1 MQPPAQ
7 RVFKTSWFSKAARSA
22 GITNGDLCKAAKQ
35 LMDGQGDDLGGNVWK
50 KRLDRNTK
58 RGLVLNKVGRRWIFV
73 FLFAKSDMDNIGD
86 IDLKKF
92 KRLAKDY
99 GSKTSGDIDALVDLR
114 ELLEICNG

>member
-7 RVFKTSWFSKAARSA
+7 RFFKTVWFSRAANSA
-22 GITNGDLCKAAKQ
+22 GITYGDLCKAAKQ
-35 LMDGQGDDLGGNVWK
+35 LMAGQGDDLGGNGWK

-58 RGLVLNKVGRRWIFV
+58 RRLVLNKVGRRWIFV

-99 GSKTSGDIDALVDLR
+99 GSKTSGDIDVLVDLR

>member
-1 MQPPAQ
+1 M
-7 RVFKTSWFSKAARSA
+7 
-22 GITNGDLCKAAKQ
+22 
-35 LMDGQGDDLGGNVWK
+35 
-50 KRLDRNTK
+50 
-58 RGLVLNKVGRRWIFV
+58 

-99 GSKTSGDIDALVDLR
+99 GSKTSTDIDALVDLR

>member
-1 MQPPAQ
+1 MQALTQ
-7 RVFKTSWFSKAARSA
+7 RVFKTAWFSKAAKSA
-22 GITNGDLCKAAKQ
+22 GITNDDLCKAAKQ

-58 RGLVLNKVGRRWIFV
+58 RGLVVNKVGRRWIFV

-92 KRLAKDY
+92 KTLAKDY
-99 GSKTSGDIDALVDLR
+99 GSKTSVDIDLLVDLK
-114 ELLEICNG
+114 ELSEICNG

>member
-7 RVFKTSWFSKAARSA
+7 RVFKTAWFSKAASSA
-22 GITNGDLCKAAKQ
+22 GITTGELCKAARQ
-35 LMDGQGDDLGGNVWK
+35 LMAGQGDDLGGNVWK

-99 GSKTSGDIDALVDLR
+99 GNKTSADIDVLVDLK

>member
-1 MQPPAQ
+1 MQVPAQ
-7 RVFKTSWFSKAARSA
+7 RVFKTAWFSKAARSA
-22 GITNGDLCKAAKQ
+22 SITNGDLCKAAKQ
-35 LMDGQGDDLGGNVWK
+35 LMEGRGDDLGGNVWK
-50 KRLDRNTK
+50 KRLDKNTK

-73 FLFAKSDMDNIGD
+73 FLFAKSDMDNVGD

-99 GSKTSGDIDALVDLR
+99 GSKTSTDIDALVDLR